1 MTAANDE
8 IVSNWEMMSENPPST
23 WANAMADWVTTPNS
37 TSPRM
42 YMGATSKSGNEL
54 GQIVIAVGEKT
65 EVPRDGDDVHIVG
78 DDVPE
83 PFVQAVAHRR
93 AAPIVA
99 MVSAVSRVWIKW

>member
-42 YMGATSKSGNEL
+42 YMGATSKSGMSW
-54 GQIVIAVGEKT
+54 V
-65 EVPRDGDDVHIVG
+65 R
-78 DDVPE
+78 
-83 PFVQAVAHRR
+83 
-93 AAPIVA
+93 
-99 MVSAVSRVWIKW
+99 